1 MNPNPNQIK
10 AIYQM
15 LFEMATGNLSF
26 RISEAND
33 NPELNKVAKILNHL
47 SQELKEIILK
57 IGFINPHYSY
67 QNLVQNCFLLNENFE
82 IVSFS
87 PTVIDMLNYNKEKL
101 HKLDFEKIL
110 TAQSV
115 AVWKICKDELQQNK
129 EYHSTTQLVFKDSQ
143 NQLIPAFCSVTKL
156 ILSNKIL
163 VSNITTIL
171 FDITSD
177 KANTIPKKTDAVII
191 QEVYEY
197 IMAHL
202 EEPLPTLKEL
212 SKLFGTNEF
221 KLKDGF
227 RHFFKTSI
235 YKFYTEERLKQAH
248 VLIQQTD
255 LPLKEI
261 AFMSGFNDYTNFSKA
276 FKKQYHFPPSDLK
289 RDTNL

>member
-26 RISEAND
+26 RISESNE
-33 NPELNKVAKILNHL
+33 NSELNKIAKTLNTL
-47 SQELKEIILK
+47 SQELKTIILK
-57 IGFINPHYSY
+57 VGFINPHYSY

-82 IVSFS
+82 IISFS
-87 PTVIDMLNYNKEKL
+87 PTVIDMLNYTEENL
-101 HKLDFEKIL
+101 HKLDFEKVL
-110 TAQSV
+110 TTQSV
-115 AVWKICKDELQQNK
+115 AVWELCKKELKVNQKYHNTIHLTFKSNQN
-129 EYHSTTQLVFKDSQ
+129 EVV
-143 NQLIPAFCSVTKL
+143 PAFCSVTKL
-156 ILSNKIL
+156 MLSNKIL
-163 VSNITTIL
+163 ISNVATIL

-177 KANTIPKKTDAVII
+177 RANMTPKKTDAVII

-202 EEPLPTLKEL
+202 EEPLPTLKDL

-227 RHFFKTSI
+227 KHFFKTSI

-248 VLIQQTD
+248 QLIQQTN

-261 AFMSGFNDYTNFSKA
+261 AFMSGFNDYNNFSKA
-276 FKKQYHFPPSDLK
+276 FKKQYHYPPSELK
-289 RDTNL
+289 RNED

>member
-1 MNPNPNQIK
+1 MSKATPNQIK

-26 RISEAND
+26 RISESND
-33 NPELNKVAKILNHL
+33 NPELNKIAKTLNL
-47 SQELKEIILK
+47 LAKELKEIILEV
-57 IGFINPHYSY
+57 GFINPHYAY
-67 QNLVQNCFLLNENFE
+67 QNLIQNCFLLDENFQM
-82 IVSFS
+82 ISFS
-87 PTVIDMLNYNKEKL
+87 PSVLEMLNQSEESL
-101 HKLDFEKIL
+101 HKIDFDKVL
-110 TAQSV
+110 TAQS
-115 AVWKICKDELQQNK
+115 AAIWELCKKELRHNQKYHNTIHLTFQN
-129 EYHSTTQLVFKDSQ
+129 SQ
-143 NQLIPAFCSVTKL
+143 NQVIPAFCSVTKL
-156 ILSNKIL
+156 MLSNKIL
-163 VSNITTIL
+163 VSNVATIL

-177 KANTIPKKTDAVII
+177 IANTTPKKTDAVII

-227 RHFFKTSI
+227 KHFFKTSI

-248 VLIQQTD
+248 LLIQQTNF
-255 LPLKEI
+255 PLKEI

-276 FKKQYHFPPSDLK
+276 FKKQYHYPPSDLK
-289 RDTNL
+289 RVE

>member
-1 MNPNPNQIK
+1 MSKATPNQIK

-26 RISEAND
+26 RISESND
-33 NPELNKVAKILNHL
+33 NPELNKIAKTLNL
-47 SQELKEIILK
+47 LAKELKEIILEV
-57 IGFINPHYSY
+57 GFINPHYAY
-67 QNLVQNCFLLNENFE
+67 QNLIQNCFLLDENFQM
-82 IVSFS
+82 ISFS
-87 PTVIDMLNYNKEKL
+87 PSVLEMLNQSEESL
-101 HKLDFEKIL
+101 HKIDFDKVL
-110 TAQSV
+110 TAQS
-115 AVWKICKDELQQNK
+115 AAIWELCKKELRHNQKYHNTIHLTFQN
-129 EYHSTTQLVFKDSQ
+129 SQ
-143 NQLIPAFCSVTKL
+143 NQVIPAFCSVTKL
-156 ILSNKIL
+156 MLSNKIL
-163 VSNITTIL
+163 VSNVATIL

-177 KANTIPKKTDAVII
+177 RANTIPKKSDAVII

-227 RHFFKTSI
+227 KHFFKTSI

-248 VLIQQTD
+248 LLIQQTNF
-255 LPLKEI
+255 PLKEI

-276 FKKQYHFPPSDLK
+276 FKKQYHYPPSDLK
-289 RDTNL
+289 RVE

>member
-1 MNPNPNQIK
+1 MNPKPNQIK

-26 RISEAND
+26 RISESNE
-33 NPELNKVAKILNHL
+33 NPELNEIAKTLNTL
-47 SQELKEIILK
+47 SQELKTIILK
-57 IGFINPHYSY
+57 VGFINPHYSY

-82 IVSFS
+82 IISFS
-87 PTVIDMLNYNKEKL
+87 PTVIDMLNYTEENL
-101 HKLDFEKIL
+101 HKFNFEKVL
-110 TAQSV
+110 TTQSV
-115 AVWKICKDELQQNK
+115 AVWELCKKELKVNQKYHNTIHLTFKSNQN
-129 EYHSTTQLVFKDSQ
+129 EVV
-143 NQLIPAFCSVTKL
+143 PAFCSVTKL
-156 ILSNKIL
+156 MLSNKIL
-163 VSNITTIL
+163 ISNVATIL

-177 KANTIPKKTDAVII
+177 RANTTPKKTDAVII

-202 EEPLPTLKEL
+202 EEPLPTLKDL

-227 RHFFKTSI
+227 KHFFKTSI

-248 VLIQQTD
+248 QLIQQSN

-261 AFMSGFNDYTNFSKA
+261 AFMSGFNDYNNFSKA
-276 FKKQYHFPPSDLK
+276 FKKQYDYPPSDLK
-289 RDTNL
+289 RSED